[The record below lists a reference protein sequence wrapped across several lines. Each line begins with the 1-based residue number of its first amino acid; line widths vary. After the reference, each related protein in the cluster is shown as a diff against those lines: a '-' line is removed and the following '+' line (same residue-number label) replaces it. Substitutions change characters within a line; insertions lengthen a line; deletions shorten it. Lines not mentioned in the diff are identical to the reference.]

1 MIQELYYILGSISI
15 GCVLVSRFCCCLK
28 KKSNEEYISRDDY
41 SYILMEDIDINTDI
55 DTDINT
61 NNNE

>member
-28 KKSNEEYISRDDY
+28 KKINNTDEYVSRDEY
-41 SYILMEDIDINTDI
+41 SYILMDDIDINSETK
-55 DTDINT
+55 
-61 NNNE
+61 